1 MVDEV
6 RRRTTQAHR
15 LRRGRKTDPEWI
27 NRRRLLRA
35 RRTTHRRPTHPA
47 VRAADLRRPQ
57 RRHRR
62 RLDRQGTP
70 AGRVGVHRSWRP
82 ALRNHRRTVRFY
94 TFCAACSVPEIHQ
107 ARRNNRNLAGAN
119 DSRDPDRTVQRPQR
133 RLQPDRQ
140 TRRSYRL
147 RVQNTRKPTPPSTVG
162 LHPPITASAI
172 QHQTA
177 APLLTRKSR
186 RSGPEPPERRDQ
198 GPKLGRDCLT
208 AISTMRNHS
217 GRQSSSI
224 GGRRSATCEPTNAKN
239 SVL

>member
-1 MVDEV
+1 MSATYAKAAREALPHAQLIVDRFHLVKKANEMVDEV

-15 LRRGRKTDPEWI
+15 LRRGRKTRSGMDQPAPAAA
-27 NRRRLLRA
+27 R

-70 AGRVGVHRSWRP
+70 AGRVGLHRSWRP
-82 ALRNHRRTVRFY
+82 ALRNHRRTV
-94 TFCAACSVPEIHQ
+94 SVLRVLRRLLGARDRQ
-107 ARRNNRNLAGAN
+107 ARRNDRNLAGTN

-140 TRRSYRL
+140 TRRPHRI
-147 RVQNTRKPTPPSTVG
+147 RVQNTGKPTPPSTVG

-186 RSGPEPPERRDQ
+186 
-198 GPKLGRDCLT
+198 
-208 AISTMRNHS
+208 
-217 GRQSSSI
+217 
-224 GGRRSATCEPTNAKN
+224 
-239 SVL
+239 